1 MVATNDPL
9 TATGTFRIAALDAD
23 GNLTAT
29 DSWAD
34 ISLPTAPATVQGMID
49 AINGSTAG
57 TYLTA
62 SLVDGRM
69 VIEGLDGSRI
79 SINEMTSSITT
90 SDGRSQGMSH
100 YFGLNDFVATVKRS
114 DTMTSSAQDSATAAL
129 GVTASSMVISAGSG
143 VLTTPGITVNYT
155 ANDSL
160 TDVRDSIRTALQGAG
175 MTAADAAETAYL
187 VEDGDRYRLVISYTS
202 NMTITDS
209 GNMSK
214 TIGMTEDMPVL
225 AGNMDVASSIKND
238 PARIVRGQLNADT
251 YETSTA
257 VVDTATAIPGLG
269 PLVPPPVNYTL
280 TVAGD
285 FTSVNIN
292 YDSNSSLEDI
302 ANAINNSATL
312 TDNNINAQVVFDSA
326 LGGYKLRVTDADGDP
341 FFFQDSGAGAGD
353 SLTEILGLGIQH
365 GVHEG
370 DNSAALALSQTFERT
385 DIDFESAGGLS
396 AERTS
401 LTDFAAGIIAT
412 AATKASVASSSYEF
426 QSNLVTD
433 LGNRIQ
439 NEAGVNLDEEMSD
452 LIIFQRAYSA
462 SARVISTVDEL
473 FDTLLNAV

>member
-1 MVATNDPL
+1 
-9 TATGTFRIAALDAD
+9 
-23 GNLTAT
+23 
-29 DSWAD
+29 
-34 ISLPTAPATVQGMID
+34 
-49 AINGSTAG
+49 
-57 TYLTA
+57 
-62 SLVDGRM
+62 M

-160 TDVRDSIRTALQGAG
+160 TDVRDAIRTALQGAG

-353 SLTEILGLGIQH
+353 SLTEIPGLGIQH

-385 DIDFESAGGLS
+385 DIDFESA
-396 AERTS
+396 
-401 LTDFAAGIIAT
+401 
-412 AATKASVASSSYEF
+412 
-426 QSNLVTD
+426 
-433 LGNRIQ
+433 
-439 NEAGVNLDEEMSD
+439 
-452 LIIFQRAYSA
+452 
-462 SARVISTVDEL
+462 
-473 FDTLLNAV
+473 

>member
-1 MVATNDPL
+1 M
-9 TATGTFRIAALDAD
+9 
-23 GNLTAT
+23 
-29 DSWAD
+29 
-34 ISLPTAPATVQGMID
+34 
-49 AINGSTAG
+49 
-57 TYLTA
+57 
-62 SLVDGRM
+62 
-69 VIEGLDGSRI
+69 
-79 SINEMTSSITT
+79 
-90 SDGRSQGMSH
+90 
-100 YFGLNDFVATVKRS
+100 
-114 DTMTSSAQDSATAAL
+114 
-129 GVTASSMVISAGSG
+129 
-143 VLTTPGITVNYT
+143 
-155 ANDSL
+155 
-160 TDVRDSIRTALQGAG
+160 
-175 MTAADAAETAYL
+175 
-187 VEDGDRYRLVISYTS
+187 
-202 NMTITDS
+202 
-209 GNMSK
+209 
-214 TIGMTEDMPVL
+214 
-225 AGNMDVASSIKND
+225 
-238 PARIVRGQLNADT
+238 NADT

-353 SLTEILGLGIQH
+353 SLTEIPGLGIQH

-412 AATKASVASSSYEF
+412 AATKASVASNSYEF